1 MLKKTFEKYVGEEN
15 FHPTFPQ
22 HLIKVLM
29 VTLKAC
35 MNISHALT
43 CSDRGLKILGGGGGE
58 T

>member
-35 MNISHALT
+35 VLLPENLRAHLQLSV
-43 CSDRGLKILGGGGGE
+43 
-58 T
+58 